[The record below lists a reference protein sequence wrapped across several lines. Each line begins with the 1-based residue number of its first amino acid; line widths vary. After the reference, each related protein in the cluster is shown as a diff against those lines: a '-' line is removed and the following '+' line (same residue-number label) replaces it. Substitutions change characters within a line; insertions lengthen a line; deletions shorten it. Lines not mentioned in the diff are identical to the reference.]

1 MVHFFF
7 ATARNAKCNG
17 QILFTSEYP
26 IKNEVGSFKKFQEVL
41 AGGSR
46 SYHKIYHKIMMQRKV
61 QNQKKKKNAGRLFQA
76 MLCVTFGVWISTLRQ
91 LGQKEPVALSSP
103 PVVVVPNQ
111 CHSPSRGHFDSIY
124 AAGGWSQSIK
134 TPSDF
139 YGDATWPP
147 PEIRRRSASGKGSYL
162 GYATETSLQIIKDT
176 ITKYNIKS
184 MVDTSCGDANWIL
197 DSWETDSL
205 PLYVGLD
212 VTSAVIELNKL
223 RFAHHSN
230 KQFHFWDA
238 TACIIPKFQNGTK
251 KQSFDLVHVRDVIQ
265 HLHIEQGVK
274 YFCNVFKSSPRVLIT
289 TNFAEGNKNSDLS
302 TEGSFYKNNLL
313 LPPFSFPKVDTCTPT
328 HPKIEGDVTCVW
340 DLTEPWVKDFIAT
353 KC

>member
-1 MVHFFF
+1 MMRQRQVQK
-7 ATARNAKCNG
+7 R
-17 QILFTSEYP
+17 
-26 IKNEVGSFKKFQEVL
+26 KKRPFQTL
-41 AGGSR
+41 
-46 SYHKIYHKIMMQRKV
+46 
-61 QNQKKKKNAGRLFQA
+61 
-76 MLCVTFGVWISTLRQ
+76 LCGMIFGVIFGVCISTLGQ
-91 LGQKEPVALSSP
+91 LWQKEPAADLLTPWSSRP
-103 PVVVVPNQ
+103 LVVVVPNQ

-124 AAGGWSQSIK
+124 AKGYWTVKMK

-147 PEIRRRSASGKGSYL
+147 PEIRKISASGKGSYL
-162 GYATETSLQIIKDT
+162 GYATTTSLQIIKDT